1 MAMAMAMAMAVVEL
15 CEEQEKAVGWG
26 VGGFL
31 VVAVRREKDEG
42 LTGWSDTTR
51 GGIWYTWR

>member
-1 MAMAMAMAMAVVEL
+1 MAMAMAMAVVEL

-42 LTGWSDTTR
+42 LTGWSDTTG